1 MAVTNRSGW
10 QLGAVGSDLQAIQNW
25 LSRLERQ
32 WLAQLAQPNTAAL
45 LRMRG
50 LRTDEIP
57 AGSDDPNSAPDLI
70 LIAAS
75 DPDQGAIR
83 ARLIACGW
91 AFTVI
96 DDWQDAGLQQA
107 EDLLAMRLRPSIQ
120 PSSGLFSRLQ
130 ARENISRQW
139 RWTCDSCDDPDCEHA
154 LRQAV
159 RDGSSV
165 QAR

>member
-1 MAVTNRSGW
+1 MAVTSRSDW
-10 QLGAVGSDLQAIQNW
+10 QLGAVGSDLQAIENW
-25 LSRLERQ
+25 LSRLEQQ
-32 WLAQLAQPNTAAL
+32 WLAQLSQPDIASHP
-45 LRMRG
+45 RMRV
-50 LRTDEIP
+50 LRIDETP
-57 AGSDDPNSAPDLI
+57 TCSADPNLAPDLL

-75 DPDQGAIR
+75 DPDQDVIR

-96 DDWQDAGLQQA
+96 DDWHNAGLQQA

-120 PSSGLFSRLQ
+120 PTSGLFSRLQ
-130 ARENISRQW
+130 ARESVSRQW

-159 RDGSSV
+159 RDSASV
-165 QAR
+165 QGR